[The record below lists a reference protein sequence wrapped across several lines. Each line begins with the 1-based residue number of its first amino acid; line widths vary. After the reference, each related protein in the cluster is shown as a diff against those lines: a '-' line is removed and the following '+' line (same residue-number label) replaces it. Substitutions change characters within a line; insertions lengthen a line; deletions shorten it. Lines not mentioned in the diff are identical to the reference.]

1 MPVEAPVYGFTH
13 TRAFGELVFGP
24 MVGMAVAPG
33 ETNRVFVLEKS
44 GRILVI
50 TNLASPGAGVFLD
63 LSSNLFT
70 DPESGLLGLEFH
82 PGFATNRQFFV
93 FYTLNTTPVP
103 GLGLYDRLSRFEVS
117 IGDPNVALGASEVPL
132 ITQFDQDGGHNGGD
146 LHFGPDGYLY
156 VSLGDGGS
164 ANDLL
169 NNSQQ
174 IDKDFF
180 SGILRI
186 DVDKRA
192 GSLTPNPHPSV
203 HPDTY
208 AVPPD
213 NPFVGATNFNGV
225 VVNPN
230 SVRSEFWAVGLRN
243 PWRMSFDPLS
253 GRLYCGDVGQS
264 LKEEVNH
271 IVKGG
276 NYGWAY
282 REGSVAGPKVSQT
295 PVGFT
300 AIDPILEYG
309 QGNTIFDG
317 RAVIGGVVYRGNRL
331 SQLAGAYVF
340 GDYGLPNI
348 WSLRYDGTN
357 ATAFTYLT
365 GGQNVSGFGTDP
377 RNGDVLWV
385 QMNGDIRRLTYNS
398 TVSGSPLPA
407 TLADTGAFSDLALLT
422 PQAGIVPY
430 DLNVPFWSD
439 QAQKTRWFSVPD
451 TNQLLTFNPTGN
463 WSFPTGTVWI
473 KHFELELTNGVA
485 ASRKRLETRFIVK
498 NAGGVYGVTYRWGS
512 STTNAVLVP
521 EEGMN
526 EPLVIHDAGGGIVR
540 TQVWHYPGRAECLQC
555 HTAVGGQA
563 LGFNTPQLNR
573 NFDYGAGPE
582 NQLRALSDAGYF
594 TAPVG
599 DPATLLRMAAAT
611 NTAYSIEHRAR
622 SYLSA
627 NCVQCHQPG
636 GAALGYWDARFV
648 MPLSRAGIVSGTLNN
663 NLGNPG
669 NRVLKPGSTA
679 NSVILTRVATL
690 GSIHMPPLA
699 TSEPNSEAV
708 SLLSNWINS
717 TAFVVGRHIFYNDSF
732 YDGNNGSPNAADDGA
747 IAPDKAALLSGQT
760 AGFANYTSYSKGI
773 NGVMMDVARLAG
785 TPTAADFSFRAGTNT
800 NPDGWATAP
809 SPSSITVRAGAGTD
823 GADRIT
829 IIWPANAIQKQWL
842 QVTVKATAATGL
854 GGPDIFYFGNAVG
867 ECGNSATDARV
878 NATDE
883 ISARN
888 NPRSLGQAPID
899 FAYDY
904 NRDGKVNATDEIIAR
919 NNYTSALTA
928 LKSITA
934 PLTTTDSGVS
944 ADSSPAPLL
953 GVSPLRIVSLS
964 RATDGAVWIR
974 FVGPIGRRYC
984 LQATDDFT
992 QPVWTQV
999 LAEPA
1004 MSDQDGAY
1012 EFTIRETNLPT
1023 TRFFR
1028 IMAE

>member
-13 TRAFGELVFGP
+13 TRAFGDLVFGP

-50 TNLASPGAGVFLD
+50 TNLASPGAAVFLD
-63 LSSNLFT
+63 LSSNLYT

-93 FYTLNTTPVP
+93 FYTRTTAT

-169 NNSQQ
+169 NNSQR

-636 GAALGYWDARFV
+636 GATLAQWDARFTT
-648 MPLSRAGIVSGTLNN
+648 PLAQAGIVDGVLNED
-663 NLGNPG
+663 LGNPE
-669 NRVLKPGSTA
+669 NRVLKPGSPA
-679 NSVILTRVATL
+679 NSMILTRMSSL
-690 GSIHMPPLA
+690 GPKHMPPLA
-699 TSEPNSEAV
+699 TSELNAEAIAQI
-708 SLLSNWINS
+708 SNWI
-717 TAFVVGRHIFYNDSF
+717 T
-732 YDGNNGSPNAADDGA
+732 NGSGTVNTPPTISPIADQTTPEDTAIVNLVFSVTDTETAPDNLTLTGSSSNTNLVPVANISFGGSGTNRTIAISPATNQFGTTTLTLTVSDGTASNSVNFLVAVTPVNDPPVAADDNASTEENATLQLSSATLLANDVDVDQGDTLVLTAVNSPSVEGGTVNLANATVTYVPPVNFNGTDSFNYTIQDNSGA
-747 IAPDKAALLSGQT
+747 TSTAKVTVTVNPALRFSSVQLEAGDAVRILFVGVSGRTYRLQTSTDLSDWTDAQTITAGPGGLVDYVDTQT
-760 AGFANYTSYSKGI
+760 AGVGARFYR
-773 NGVMMDVARLAG
+773 VA
-785 TPTAADFSFRAGTNT
+785 
-800 NPDGWATAP
+800 
-809 SPSSITVRAGAGTD
+809 
-823 GADRIT
+823 
-829 IIWPANAIQKQWL
+829 WP
-842 QVTVKATAATGL
+842 
-854 GGPDIFYFGNAVG
+854 
-867 ECGNSATDARV
+867 
-878 NATDE
+878 
-883 ISARN
+883 
-888 NPRSLGQAPID
+888 
-899 FAYDY
+899 
-904 NRDGKVNATDEIIAR
+904 
-919 NNYTSALTA
+919 
-928 LKSITA
+928 
-934 PLTTTDSGVS
+934 
-944 ADSSPAPLL
+944 
-953 GVSPLRIVSLS
+953 
-964 RATDGAVWIR
+964 
-974 FVGPIGRRYC
+974 
-984 LQATDDFT
+984 
-992 QPVWTQV
+992 
-999 LAEPA
+999 
-1004 MSDQDGAY
+1004 
-1012 EFTIRETNLPT
+1012 
-1023 TRFFR
+1023 
-1028 IMAE
+1028 